1 MNTKNAYIA
10 HLINDTCEQTLI
22 EHLNSVALLCE
33 AFSCDLTKDL
43 ALLAGQVHDIGKYSE
58 AFQQRIRG
66 SSIQVEHALGG
77 ALYVKN
83 VCRDSASALML
94 QYAIIGHHSGLPDG
108 GSAADLA
115 ETATLQGRLKRNAE
129 DFSAYKAEITPVE
142 IVSSKISAL
151 LLTLAKEGKKTDL
164 VEVFAFFTRYIFSC
178 LTDADFLDTERFYN
192 PKVDRGYA
200 VDFSYALGLLDQ
212 KINRFIP
219 DTPVKKARAE
229 LLSQVCRNAED
240 AEQINIVNMPTGSGK
255 TLTSLKA
262 ALQIAKREGK
272 KRIIYVIPYT
282 SIIEQ
287 TAQEFTKI
295 FKNSVTVLQHHS
307 NFDYNV
313 RGSDVRDETST
324 ADKLKKASENWDCP
338 VVITTNVQFFESLYH
353 YRSSKLRKMHNLS
366 DAVIIFDEVHML
378 PIEFLQPCL
387 RAVGYV
393 TEFLNSKAIFLSAT
407 MPDFGDLFHRYI
419 PNCKIKNLI
428 TDTSCYANFRNTQ
441 IQYIG
446 EQSLEGVAM
455 RVSENKSSLIVTGT
469 KKSARALFKM
479 IGGEKYHLSTYMTP
493 EHRSKVIAAV
503 KEDLAN
509 NEIIT
514 VVSTSLIEA
523 GVDLDF
529 EVVFREAA
537 GIENIL
543 QSAGRCNREGKRKTG
558 DVYVYLTEE
567 KQKGEMEIKRN
578 ITLDLMKKYP
588 DIADERCIKEY
599 FSRLYGFNFTY
610 IERNSIAGDGASPV
624 PLTAIP
630 FREYSEKFTLI
641 VDDTVAI
648 IVNRSEECA
657 KLLRGLQFG
666 NLSVKRSLQKYS
678 VSVRFYEF
686 QDALKQGLVHEVNG
700 VYVLSDNNY
709 YSDDYGLSIKECHDE
724 RNIYS

>member
-1 MNTKNAYIA
+1 MVTKNEYIA
-10 HLINDTCEQTLI
+10 HLIDDTCEQTLI
-22 EHLNSVALLCE
+22 EHLNLVASLCE

-43 ALLAGQVHDIGKYSE
+43 ALLAGQIHDIGKYSD

-66 SSIQVEHALGG
+66 SNIQVEHALGG
-77 ALYVKN
+77 AKYLNNMYHDK
-83 VCRDSASALML
+83 AAALML
-94 QYAIIGHHSGLPDG
+94 QYVVIGHHSGLPDG

-129 DFSAYKAEITPVE
+129 DFSAFKAEIAPAE
-142 IVSSKISAL
+142 IVSTKVSAL
-151 LLTLAKEGKKTDL
+151 LLALAKQGKKTDL

-192 PKVDRGYA
+192 PKIDRGY
-200 VDFSYALGLLDQ
+200 VSDFPFALELLDQ
-212 KINRFIP
+212 KINGFIP

-229 LLSQVCRNAED
+229 LLTQVCKNAEN

-262 ALQIAKREGK
+262 ALQIAKRESK

-287 TAQEFTKI
+287 TAQDFTKI
-295 FKNSVTVLQHHS
+295 FGNSVTVLQHHS

-313 RGSDVRDETST
+313 RESNNKEETST

-366 DAVIIFDEVHML
+366 DAMIVFDEVHML
-378 PIEFLQPCL
+378 PLEFLQPCL

-419 PNCKIKNLI
+419 PNCKIKNLVS
-428 TDTSCYANFRNTQ
+428 DTSCYAIFKNTH

-455 RVSENKSSLIVTGT
+455 RVPENKTSLIVTGT
-469 KKSARALFKM
+469 KKSARELFKM
-479 IGGEKYHLSTYMTP
+479 IGGKKYHLSTYMMP
-493 EHRSKVIAAV
+493 EHRSKVIAAI

-509 NEIIT
+509 NEVIT
-514 VVSTSLIEA
+514 IVSTSLIEA

-529 EVVFREAA
+529 EVVFREVA

-567 KQKGEMEIKRN
+567 KQKGGMEIKRS

-588 DIADERCIKEY
+588 DIADEKCIKEY
-599 FSRLYGFNFTY
+599 FSRLYGFNFAD
-610 IERNSIAGDGASPV
+610 IERRSIAGEEATPV
-624 PLTAIP
+624 PLNAVP
-630 FREYSEKFTLI
+630 FREYSEQFTLI
-641 VDDTVAI
+641 LDDTVAI
-648 IVNRSEECA
+648 IVNRSEACA
-657 KLLRGLQFG
+657 KLLDGLQFG

-700 VYVLSDNNY
+700 VFVLSDNNY
-709 YSDDYGLSIKECHDE
+709 YSDAYGLSLKESHDE
-724 RNIYS
+724 SNIYS